1 MRRTHLQEAVEFI
14 RGITFNPDEL
24 IAPDAPGAVVCMR
37 TKNIQSD
44 LDESDLI
51 AVPRSLVRSEEK
63 FLRPGD
69 ILLSSANSW
78 ELVGKSV
85 AVPKLCYAATAGGFI
100 SIVRPKHGV
109 HHRYL
114 YHWLTQ
120 PGVQHTIRHCGRQ
133 TTNISNLDVGRFLE
147 LEIPHPPMDEQERI
161 AAILDKAD
169 AIRRKRRLAL
179 AEIDDLLRS
188 AYQSLVSVR
197 HPNFMKWKP
206 KTFEELAAQHKGSMR
221 TGPFGS
227 DLRHSEFVDV
237 GIAVLGID
245 NAVSNRFAWG
255 GRRYITPEKYEG
267 LRRYRAYPGDVI
279 VTIMGTT
286 GRSAVVPDDIPEAIT
301 TKHLATITLDRHLA
315 LPEFVAFAIHSDPRI
330 VSQIARANKGAIMD
344 GLNLGIIKRLE
355 IALPP
360 IEDQER
366 FARVYRKLNAHK
378 ARLEMPEVNGDELFN
393 SLAQRAF
400 RGELSCD

>member
-1 MRRTHLQEAVEFI
+1 MLTRQIVTSHFPTEPLGEVAEFLDSRRRPVKQRDRKDGPYPYYGANGQQGTIDDYIFDEPLILLAEDGGFFDQPD
-14 RGITFNPDEL
+14 RGIAYHVSGKSWVNNHAHVIRPRNGVDFNFLFRVLQHYDVTPYISGSTRAKL
-24 IAPDAPGAVVCMR
+24 
-37 TKNIQSD
+37 TKAQAEKIEIPVPPLGVQQR
-44 LDESDLI
+44 I
-51 AVPRSLVRSEEK
+51 AV
-63 FLRPGD
+63 
-69 ILLSSANSW
+69 
-78 ELVGKSV
+78 
-85 AVPKLCYAATAGGFI
+85 
-100 SIVRPKHGV
+100 
-109 HHRYL
+109 
-114 YHWLTQ
+114 
-120 PGVQHTIRHCGRQ
+120 
-133 TTNISNLDVGRFLE
+133 
-147 LEIPHPPMDEQERI
+147 
-161 AAILDKAD
+161 ILDKAD
-169 AIRRKRRLAL
+169 AIRRKRREAL
-179 AEIDDLLRS
+179 AEIDALLRS
-188 AYQSLVSVR
+188 AYQSLVSAR
-197 HPNFMKWKP
+197 HPNFPKWKP

-227 DLRHSEFVDV
+227 DLRHSEFVDE

-255 GRRYITPEKYEG
+255 GRRYITPEKYDG

-330 VSQIARANKGAIMD
+330 VNQITRANKGAIMD
-344 GLNLGIIKRLE
+344 GLNLGIIKHLE

-360 IEDQER
+360 IEDQDR

-400 RGELSCD
+400 QGEL